1 MNNKVHT
8 ENRLN
13 FLKDSFGI
21 FDSDKHSFK
30 TKQFI
35 KNGFGD
41 VIEVTND
48 DDLVLALIAIKKSNI
63 KICICDKVFDLM
75 VQSDPSSNNIYT
87 QWMLNV
93 FSKLLKQNNSE
104 SINSA
109 IRFVNE
115 DLPLAKEYLKIFDTN
130 KRKVKFNELC
140 KNSFIL
146 KGISNPKDINQY
158 KSLGQLYDAV
168 DPFIEK
174 DSSEMEKLLYKF
186 VDSGLAEIP
195 VRDRKFTLFI
205 PKTRDANVLF
215 NKFTNWCT
223 AKPDNGMFTS
233 YTNNK
238 TPSNKKSQIFIII
251 KNEFFDGI
259 LNDDTLHQI
268 HFETNQIKCRK
279 NLFNVDIFEKIILQ
293 SDGLSNYFYEILL
306 KMAKQINS
314 TENNNYLDYLI
325 QFGFSD
331 ALFEF
336 YDSNVDI
343 IRLKNKRLSKLPD
356 ISKFK
361 NLEILEIDDCGLTE
375 LHPSISYLKNLEI
388 LILPNNKLNT
398 LPSELGDLKKLKFIN
413 LINNKVKTIF
423 ENVKNLDKLNGG
435 SLHRIL
441 ITRNDI
447 GELNYNKLIKLLPNT
462 LV

>member
-1 MNNKVHT
+1 MNNNIYT
-8 ENRLN
+8 ENRLK
-13 FLKDSFGI
+13 FLRDSFDI
-21 FDSDKHSFK
+21 FDDDKHLFK
-30 TKQFI
+30 IKQLI
-35 KNGFGD
+35 KNGFD
-41 VIEVTND
+41 NVIEVSNNND
-48 DDLVLALIAIKKSNI
+48 LILALIAIKKNNI
-63 KICICDKVFDLM
+63 KVSICNKVFVLM
-75 VQSDPSSNNIYT
+75 IESDPSSNKMYT

-93 FSKLLKQNNSE
+93 FSKLLKENTND

-109 IRFVNE
+109 IRFVDE

-130 KRKVKFNELC
+130 KRKSKFNELC

-146 KGISNPKDINQY
+146 KGISDPKDINQY

-205 PKTRDANVLF
+205 PKTRDASVLF

-223 AKPDNGMFTS
+223 AKPNNGMFTN

-238 TPSNKKSQIFIII
+238 TPNNKKSQIFIII

-279 NLFNVDIFEKIILQ
+279 NLLNVDIFEKIILQ
-293 SDGLSNYFYEILL
+293 SDGLSNYFYEVLM

-314 TENNNYLDYLI
+314 TENNIYLNYLMT
-325 QFGFSD
+325 FGFSD
-331 ALFEF
+331 VLFEF
-336 YDSNVDI
+336 YDSNIDVI
-343 IRLKNKRLSKLPD
+343 KLKNKRLPKLPD

-361 NLEILEIDDCGLTE
+361 NLEILEINDCGLTE
-375 LHPSISYLKNLEI
+375 LHPSISNLKKLEI
-388 LILPNNKLNT
+388 LILPNNKLKT
-398 LPSELGDLKKLKFIN
+398 LPSEIGNLKNLKFIN
-413 LINNKVKTIF
+413 IFNNQFKTIP
-423 ENVKNLDKLNGG
+423 EDIKYLDKSNGG
-435 SLHRIL
+435 SLHRIV
-441 ITRNDI
+441 TKRSDI
-447 GELNYNKLIKLLPNT
+447 GELNYNNLIKFLPNT
-462 LV
+462 LL